1 MDNLEAEFQAANS
14 RLLVRRQGIV
24 RDPNTQIFQSRS
36 FTTIADIQA
45 ALEQRA
51 QETRQGGFRGQMDRL
66 AVQDWRDRET
76 WQALRE
82 AKRNNFEAY
91 LKACGV
97 PKIFMEVPV
106 THESRS
112 LFLTGGYGIGKT
124 HKAISIL
131 KDFVMNLPCAK
142 FVEPFKDTPI
152 FATAPELL
160 SKIRAC
166 FTANE
171 SEANLLSIYMRSPLL
186 ILDDLGVE
194 KTTEWALQALY
205 VVVNRRYLDGRQTI
219 ITSNLTLDE
228 VREKLGD
235 RIASRI
241 VGMCH
246 PVRLTGRDRR
256 LQKKN

>member
-1 MDNLEAEFQAANS
+1 M
-14 RLLVRRQGIV
+14 
-24 RDPNTQIFQSRS
+24 
-36 FTTIADIQA
+36 
-45 ALEQRA
+45 
-51 QETRQGGFRGQMDRL
+51 
-66 AVQDWRDRET
+66 
-76 WQALRE
+76 
-82 AKRNNFEAY
+82 
-91 LKACGV
+91 
-97 PKIFMEVPV
+97 
-106 THESRS
+106 
-112 LFLTGGYGIGKT
+112 
-124 HKAISIL
+124 
-131 KDFVMNLPCAK
+131 
-142 FVEPFKDTPI
+142 
-152 FATAPELL
+152 
-160 SKIRAC
+160 
-166 FTANE
+166 
-171 SEANLLSIYMRSPLL
+171 LSIYMRSPLL